1 MQSMINIV
9 NEIYDLLNKYN
20 LNLNDVI
27 LAVEGNIVKSNEFLE
42 KYDISYDND
51 WGLCEL
57 KNIQL
62 IVDDYTWFERTS
74 YDGRERF
81 ILKAHPLLSTYENQE
96 SHIGYFYRR

>member
-1 MQSMINIV
+1 MINFV
-9 NEIYDLLNKYN
+9 DEIINLLNEYN

-27 LAVEGNIVKSNEFLE
+27 LVVGGNVVKSDEFLE
-42 KYDISYDND
+42 KYNVFYDND

-74 YDGRERF
+74 YDGREKF
-81 ILKAHPLLSTYENQE
+81 ILKAHPLLSSYDNQE
-96 SHIGYFYRR
+96 SHTCYFYR

>member
-1 MQSMINIV
+1 MQRMINIV

-81 ILKAHPLLSTYENQE
+81 ILKAYPLLSTYENQE
-96 SHIGYFYRR
+96 SHIGYFYR

>member
-1 MQSMINIV
+1 MINIV

-62 IVDDYTWFERTS
+62 IVDDYAWFERTS
-74 YDGRERF
+74 NDGRERF

>member
-1 MQSMINIV
+1 MINIV

-81 ILKAHPLLSTYENQE
+81 ILKAHPRLSTYENQE

>member
-1 MQSMINIV
+1 MQRMINFV
-9 NEIYDLLNKYN
+9 DEIYGLLNKYN

-27 LAVEGNIVKSNEFLE
+27 LVVEGKIVKSNEFLE

-51 WGLCEL
+51 WGSCEL

-74 YDGRERF
+74 YDGREKF
-81 ILKAHPLLSTYENQE
+81 ILKAHPLLSSYDNQE
-96 SHIGYFYRR
+96 SHTCYFYR

>member
-1 MQSMINIV
+1 MINLV
-9 NEIYDLLNKYN
+9 DEISSLLNEYN
-20 LNLNDVI
+20 LDLNDVI
-27 LAVEGNIVKSNEFLE
+27 LVVEGNVVKSDEFLE
-42 KYDISYDND
+42 KYNVFYDDD

-96 SHIGYFYRR
+96 SHTDYFYRR

>member
-1 MQSMINIV
+1 MINFLD
-9 NEIYDLLNKYN
+9 EIYDLLSRYK
-20 LNLNDVI
+20 LNLNEVI
-27 LAVEGNIVKSNEFLE
+27 FVVNGNVVKSDEFLE

-62 IVDDYTWFERTS
+62 IVDDYAWFERTS
-74 YDGRERF
+74 NDGRERF

-96 SHIGYFYRR
+96 SHTSYFYRR